1 MDILFREVRAKNLLP
16 ATSSHYVQ
24 PNMTAFKNPA
34 LEQLLAQLADGL
46 VMAEVSIRRIA
57 AGRWELRHQ
66 ADAAA
71 DAAKLKNCAVS
82 DLRAL
87 AQSTA
92 AGAFRPLKAAP
103 NLRQGWRAEATTT
116 EELESAL
123 HQLYPGALADWHAV
137 ATGRAQPTHYREYTN
152 RQTGMYR
159 ITAMLDEAQAAEVT
173 GVCCAKQFC
182 LKRRLWTSEGLAP
195 DAVEG
200 KSIIPC
206 LEPCAVWLEFARK
219 AVRISQEMAVT
230 VPMSA
235 SELETLQAALEAAIA
250 PGAPGEAAQREADF
264 AEALNPRRTALL
276 LRKIAPALAQAK
288 ADASEKK

>member
-1 MDILFREVRAKNLLP
+1 
-16 ATSSHYVQ
+16 
-24 PNMTAFKNPA
+24 MTAIKNPA
-34 LEQLLAQLADGL
+34 LEHLLTQLGDGL
-46 VMAEVSIRRIA
+46 VLAQVSIRRL
-57 AGRWELRHQ
+57 GDERWELRHQ

-71 DAAKLKNCAVS
+71 DAVMLTNCAVA

-87 AQSTA
+87 AQTTA
-92 AGAFRPLKAAP
+92 GGAFRPIKAAP
-103 NLRQGWRAEATTT
+103 NLRRGWRCEAASAA
-116 EELESAL
+116 ELESAL

-137 ATGRAQPTHYREYTN
+137 ATGRAQPTHYRDYTN

-159 ITAMLDEAQAAEVT
+159 ITALLNEVQAAEVIR
-173 GVCCAKQFC
+173 VCCAKQFC

-219 AVRISQEMAVT
+219 AMRILQEPAVP
-230 VPMSA
+230 VSMSA

-250 PGAPGEAAQREADF
+250 PGASGEASQREADF
-264 AEALNPRRTALL
+264 AEALNPRRAALL
-276 LRKIAPALAQAK
+276 LSKIAPALAKAK
-288 ADASEKK
+288 AAATEKK

>member
-1 MDILFREVRAKNLLP
+1 MDIFFCKVRAKILLP
-16 ATSSHYVQ
+16 ATSSHYDQ
-24 PNMTAFKNPA
+24 HNMTAFKNPA
-34 LEQLLAQLADGL
+34 IEHFLTQLGDGL

-66 ADAAA
+66 ADSAA
-71 DAAKLKNCAVS
+71 DAVTLKNCAVS

-103 NLRQGWRAEATTT
+103 NLRQGWRAEAATAG
-116 EELESAL
+116 ELEAAL

-137 ATGRAQPTHYREYTN
+137 ATGRVQPTHYREYTS

-159 ITAMLDEAQAAEVT
+159 ITAMLDEAQAAEVI

-219 AVRISQEMAVT
+219 AVRILQEPAVT
-230 VPMSA
+230 LSLAPSD
-235 SELETLQAALEAAIA
+235 LETVLAALEAAGTPQA
-250 PGAPGEAAQREADF
+250 HGEASQREADF
-264 AEALNPRRTALL
+264 AEALNPRRAALL

-288 ADASEKK
+288 AAASDRK

>member
-1 MDILFREVRAKNLLP
+1 
-16 ATSSHYVQ
+16 
-24 PNMTAFKNPA
+24 MTAFKNPA
-34 LEQLLAQLADGL
+34 LEHFLSQLGDGL
-46 VMAEVSIRRIA
+46 VLAQVLVRA
-57 AGRWELRHQ
+57 VAGGRWELRHE
-66 ADAAA
+66 ADAAVNS
-71 DAAKLKNCAVS
+71 AALKDCAVS

-103 NLRQGWRAEATTT
+103 NLRQGWRAEATTA

-159 ITAMLDEAQAAEVT
+159 ITAMLDEAQAAEVIS
-173 GVCCAKQFC
+173 VCCAKPFC
-182 LKRRLWTSEGLAP
+182 LKRRLWTSEALAP
-195 DAVEG
+195 DPAEH

-219 AVRISQEMAVT
+219 AMRISQEPAVP
-230 VPMSA
+230 VSMSA
-235 SELETLQAALEAAIA
+235 SELETLQAALESAVAS
-250 PGAPGEAAQREADF
+250 GAPGEASQREADF

-276 LRKIAPALAQAK
+276 LRKLAPAQAQAK
-288 ADASEKK
+288 AAASEKK

>member
-1 MDILFREVRAKNLLP
+1 
-16 ATSSHYVQ
+16 
-24 PNMTAFKNPA
+24 MTAFKNPA
-34 LEQLLAQLADGL
+34 LEHLLTQFGDGL

-71 DAAKLKNCAVS
+71 DAATLKHCAVS

-92 AGAFRPLKAAP
+92 AGVFRPLKAAP
-103 NLRQGWRAEATTT
+103 NLRQGWRAEAATAA
-116 EELESAL
+116 ELESAL
-123 HQLYPGALADWHAV
+123 HQLYPGALADWHTV
-137 ATGRAQPTHYREYTN
+137 ETGRAQPTHYREYTN

-159 ITAMLDEAQAAEVT
+159 ITAMLDEAQAAEVI

-219 AVRISQEMAVT
+219 AVRISQEPAVAL
-230 VPMSA
+230 PLAA

-250 PGAPGEAAQREADF
+250 PGGAAQREADF
-264 AEALNPRRTALL
+264 AEALNPRRVALL
-276 LRKIAPALAQAK
+276 LRRIAPAPAK
-288 ADASEKK
+288 AGASAKEAS